1 MAPWRRS
8 DERTPDTVTGV
19 TGVTRQDPVS
29 GLSAWRLWLTPG
41 MGVKRHVSLA
51 VVGALLLVF
60 GVIAGMLWAFNERR
74 FELSDPIEVAL
85 VSDSWERYGGWVS
98 FALIA
103 FGLVIAILAVARLNR
118 SLLSNIMER
127 PQEMAQILHR
137 RVMLGRG
144 PRIVILGGG
153 TGTSNLLRGLR
164 EHTSNLTAV
173 VAVSDDGGSSGRL
186 RKAFGMPAPGDLT
199 DCLAALSEHESSLS
213 RLLQYRFVRGEELSG
228 HTFGNLFIT
237 TLTEVEGDF
246 GQALRA
252 LNQLLNLSGAVY
264 PATSQ
269 PVTLEVTKL
278 SGEVVSGESRVREV
292 AGAVRSV
299 TLTPAAP
306 DSLPEVRESI
316 MAADLVVLGPGSLF
330 TSTIPPLLVSD
341 IADAVASSRAKLVY
355 VANIMTEAGETDGF
369 DAYDHVAALEAHGA
383 RTPDVV
389 LLNSEPVDDRRVA
402 RYLLESATVVAHA
415 EERFAAA
422 GITVVRQPLM
432 SSGETAQHDSVLLAN
447 ALARLAREARSQ
459 GVAAL
464 PAQPAVAS

>member
-1 MAPWRRS
+1 M
-8 DERTPDTVTGV
+8 
-19 TGVTRQDPVS
+19 S

-186 RKAFGMPAPGDLT
+186 RKAFDMPAPGDLT
-199 DCLAALSEHESSLS
+199 DCLAALSNRESSLS
-213 RLLQYRFVRGEELSG
+213 RLLQHRFERGDELRG
-228 HTFGNLFIT
+228 HTFGNLLIT
-237 TLTEVEGDF
+237 TLREFEGDF
-246 GQALRA
+246 GQALRV
-252 LNQLLNLSGAVY
+252 LNELLDLSGAVF
-264 PATSQ
+264 PATTE
-269 PVTLEVTKL
+269 PVTLEVTKRD
-278 SGEVVSGESRVREV
+278 GTVVRGESAVREV
-292 AGAVRSV
+292 EGPVSSV
-299 TLTPAAP
+299 ALVPSAP
-306 DSLPEVRESI
+306 STLPEVELAIRE
-316 MAADLVVLGPGSLF
+316 ADLIVLGPGSLY
-330 TSTIPPLLVSD
+330 TSTIPPLLVPGVRSALD
-341 IADAVASSRAKLVY
+341 RAGGRVVY
-355 VANIMTEAGETDGF
+355 VANIMTEAGETDGL
-369 DAYDHVAALEAHGA
+369 DAFDHVAALIEHGA
-383 RTPDVV
+383 RRPDVV
-389 LLNSEPVDDRRVA
+389 VVNASALDERRLRAYAAERAEPVRPA
-402 RYLLESATVVAHA
+402 R
-415 EERFAAA
+415 ERFEAA
-422 GITVVRQPLM
+422 GIAVEIMPLLGD
-432 SSGETAQHDSVLLAN
+432 GELAQHDSALLAR
-447 ALARLAREARSQ
+447 ALVRMAKEAR
-459 GVAAL
+459 
-464 PAQPAVAS
+464 AQTPVEHRPPVLGAHT